1 MWVFGIAAALA
12 AIGALAPL
20 AFTIGAHSRVGSVAI
35 PFGIAAI
42 ALAVNAVIYHQGR
55 VVAVALYFVAGL
67 AIVYGILAMLAIP
80 LRLAVV
86 GTCPAAPA
94 HCPAGLEP
102 PLTSGENSGLGTAT
116 FCGILAIFIG
126 FYGLVMLY
134 RRARTARTQ
143 TQSHAWPA
151 ASLVQP
157 AQTSDAAAA
166 PADTDT
172 AEAAPVAVAESA
184 PAPPQ
189 EP

>member
-42 ALAVNAVIYHQGR
+42 SLAVNAVIYHQGR

-94 HCPAGLEP
+94 HCPAGFEP

-116 FCGILAIFIG
+116 FCAILAIFIG
-126 FYGLVMLY
+126 LHGLVMLH

-143 TQSHAWPA
+143 PRSRAWPA
-151 ASLVQP
+151 PPP
-157 AQTSDAAAA
+157 AR
-166 PADTDT
+166 PA
-172 AEAAPVAVAESA
+172 E
-184 PAPPQ
+184 PPT
-189 EP
+189 